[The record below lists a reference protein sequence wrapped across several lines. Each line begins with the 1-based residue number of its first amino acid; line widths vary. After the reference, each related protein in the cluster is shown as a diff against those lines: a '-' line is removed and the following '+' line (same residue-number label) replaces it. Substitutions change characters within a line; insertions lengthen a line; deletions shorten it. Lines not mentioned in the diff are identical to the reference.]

1 MLDLKTNI
9 YYKHN
14 WVIDLQLQLGMLPS
28 LSSLNLSESVAG
40 CSSGCADISSSY
52 KLHNYQ
58 PRPAST
64 WFWYKFWH
72 GRACI
77 DWRPLWIGCNLKQTD
92 FIAATLQQDRMG
104 GKFVP
109 GWQWRCSVVWF
120 FIVVFTTDTRFSKS
134 LANWSW
140 KEGYPDRQTQRAT
153 CKVAITWVW
162 GWQLLSWPFRRD
174 AFKKKGD
181 IGTFSP

>member
-1 MLDLKTNI
+1 MSICFTWKEIRHVYDTFKYSFCNSLIWNCCHS
-9 YYKHN
+9 KHY
-14 WVIDLQLQLGMLPS
+14 VCGDVGVL
-28 LSSLNLSESVAG
+28 
-40 CSSGCADISSSY
+40 C
-52 KLHNYQ
+52 KLY
-58 PRPAST
+58 
-64 WFWYKFWH
+64 
-72 GRACI
+72 CI
-77 DWRPLWIGCNLKQTD
+77 ECEIIGCNLKQTD

-174 AFKKKGD
+174 AFKQKIAQKV
-181 IGTFSP
+181 TLEHSHMPPSPHT